1 MRVKLMIVYPYGLKD
16 WLGNEYK
23 KDNTQVLVGNKFPPL
38 LKHRIRFHVAFL
50 TKEIILYLL
59 MNFSRKHENTI
70 SIIIYQ
76 VFLTFLEYLFWE

>member
-38 LKHRIRFHVAFL
+38 LRTQNKVSRGLSHKRNNSLSPDEFL
-50 TKEIILYLL
+50 TK
-59 MNFSRKHENTI
+59 T
-70 SIIIYQ
+70 
-76 VFLTFLEYLFWE
+76 